1 MPKTA
6 DPRAPPAT
14 TTTAV
19 VVFDPEQPRF
29 IYEAVDP
36 DTGTVFYVG
45 RTNDIVRRSDEH
57 DKSKYKIREIL
68 KLKNYKFKDIVRPV
82 PELPRGCHHDDAAE
96 LEAYFIFNRKC
107 IYDPVTNPMG
117 CNSRLGDR
125 ATKMTPERYAE
136 ITKML
141 EAGYQ
146 WPEEKAALPEAVP
159 DELATARGV
168 ECVIDELLVYAR
180 ADGDTEAVK
189 VLEEQYTLAKKE
201 TLVFERNWY
210 GVRGLAEF
218 VLKNY
223 KHTYVDAV
231 NLHTLKLELDAI
243 KDTLKGDPEY
253 EDLAGVITAL
263 GLVAH
268 PDKARTVSSTAAACF
283 LEGVIAMIATREE
296 EKLTWT
302 KTCGNGRHPP
312 YGVRD
317 HIYKV
322 RQWTRANGMEKPSH
336 HAADATERSLGKF
349 LNKWKIPSAEYYG
362 GACTDLKSCDVVMRD
377 VPWWPAFVGFGER
390 NKNDWKKLNAQL
402 LEGYAYKDEPPFEGQ
417 KPISGARGNRSVYVK
432 LHDFVNYGRS
442 AEADVETALSGL
454 PEVRANWY
462 RAQYTKAR
470 RLGKHKRKLDDD
482 GSTSTDPLPDD
493 PSGDVPMDDAAVEDD
508 AEDGDDGSDDDE

>member
-1 MPKTA
+1 
-6 DPRAPPAT
+6 
-14 TTTAV
+14 
-19 VVFDPEQPRF
+19 
-29 IYEAVDP
+29 
-36 DTGTVFYVG
+36 
-45 RTNDIVRRSDEH
+45 
-57 DKSKYKIREIL
+57 
-68 KLKNYKFKDIVRPV
+68 
-82 PELPRGCHHDDAAE
+82 
-96 LEAYFIFNRKC
+96 
-107 IYDPVTNPMG
+107 MG
-117 CNSRLGDR
+117 CNRLGDPV
-125 ATKMTPERYAE
+125 KMTQPVRRDHEDLVRFSSGPKRRPRCRRLCWTTWASAPVGSSS
-136 ITKML
+136 TSP
-141 EAGYQ
+141 GD
-146 WPEEKAALPEAVP
+146 AAPT
-159 DELATARGV
+159 ATQ
-168 ECVIDELLVYAR
+168 
-180 ADGDTEAVK
+180 AVK

-454 PEVRANWY
+454 PRFARIGTERSTQRRADS
-462 RAQYTKAR
+462 A
-470 RLGKHKRKLDDD
+470 
-482 GSTSTDPLPDD
+482 STSANSTTTDRRAPTRCLTTPPAMCRWMTP
-493 PSGDVPMDDAAVEDD
+493 PSRTTPRTATTARTTTSRRRCRERVWGRVFFS
-508 AEDGDDGSDDDE
+508 DGTLYTRG